1 MGFDLSEIFGT
12 DVSFLIEPY
21 ETTAQQKN
29 IAPNCNNLKR
39 ITVDSANPYYR
50 AWGGVLFS
58 RDMTELYCYPAGKAA
73 SIYIMPSTVEHF
85 YDAFGGLYLANASI
99 RYVGELDP
107 MDNDLLPEGWIDFGA
122 ALQLENVVLSANV
135 AEIGKAAFYNTGITS
150 IFIPKSVTA
159 IGEKAFWHCR
169 NLTTVGFD
177 RGSVYT
183 ELPKACFQ
191 DCEALQNVTFGKI
204 EYLSDGV
211 ACGGIAA
218 QTAADEPC
226 EPVVALT
233 LGDYILEL
241 GTDYLL
247 AYSDNTAPG
256 TAHVTVTGIGN
267 FTGELA
273 LTFEIT
279 AAPPLPDAVLPGD
292 VSGDGVLA
300 LADYALLAS
309 ACVGALQ
316 LTEAQYKAADL
327 NNDGAVD
334 GFDLALLDLK
344 RNTSVGF

>member
-1 MGFDLSEIFGT
+1 M
-12 DVSFLIEPY
+12 
-21 ETTAQQKN
+21 
-29 IAPNCNNLKR
+29 
-39 ITVDSANPYYR
+39 TV
-50 AWGGVLFS
+50 L
-58 RDMTELYCYPAGKAA
+58 GKGAYSMFA
-73 SIYIMPSTVEHF
+73 SI
-85 YDAFGGLYLANASI
+85 
-99 RYVGELDP
+99 
-107 MDNDLLPEGWIDFGA
+107 
-122 ALQLENVVLSANV
+122 
-135 AEIGKAAFYNTGITS
+135 GKFAITQ
-150 IFIPKSVTA
+150 
-159 IGEKAFWHCR
+159 R
-169 NLTTVGFD
+169 D
-177 RGSVYT
+177 
-183 ELPKACFQ
+183 
-191 DCEALQNVTFGKI
+191 
-204 EYLSDGV
+204 LSDGV

-226 EPVVALT
+226 EPAVALT

-327 NNDGAVD
+327 NGDGAVD

>member
-29 IAPNCNNLKR
+29 IAPNCNSLKR

-73 SIYIMPSTVEHF
+73 SIYIMPSTVERF
-85 YDAFGGLYLANASI
+85 YDAFGGLHLPNISI
-99 RYVGELDP
+99 RYIGELDP

-122 ALQLENVVLSANV
+122 ALQLENVNAGTASVTVLGKGAYSMFAS
-135 AEIGKAAFYNTGITS
+135 IGKFAITQ
-150 IFIPKSVTA
+150 
-159 IGEKAFWHCR
+159 R
-169 NLTTVGFD
+169 D
-177 RGSVYT
+177 
-183 ELPKACFQ
+183 
-191 DCEALQNVTFGKI
+191 
-204 EYLSDGV
+204 LSDGV
-211 ACGGIAA
+211 ECGGIAA
-218 QTAADEPC
+218 QTAADAPC
-226 EPVVALT
+226 EPAVALT

-247 AYSDNTAPG
+247 AYSDNIAPG

-273 LTFEIT
+273 LAFEIT
-279 AAPPLPDAVLPGD
+279 EAPPLPDAVLPGD
-292 VSGDGVLA
+292 VSGDGILA

-309 ACVGALQ
+309 ACVGSLQ
-316 LTEAQYKAADL
+316 LTEAQYEAADL
-327 NNDGAVD
+327 NGDGAVD
-334 GFDLALLDLK
+334 GFDLALMDLK
-344 RNTSVGF
+344 LNASAGF